1 MFTFTEQDKKK
12 RKIFNQAMKDELTM
26 RVGTDICSVKRVEQA
41 YSRFGERFLA
51 RILTDAERRYALSS
65 KAHTA
70 SRIAGRFAVKEAVS
84 KALGVGWRG
93 LSFKEIEVVKE
104 SSGKPGL
111 KFHGRAAKIAAAQN
125 LSNWEISISHEHEYA
140 VAFVLAHNGR

>member
-1 MFTFTEQDKKK
+1 
-12 RKIFNQAMKDELTM
+12 MKDELTM

-41 YSRFGERFLA
+41 YSRFGERFLG
-51 RILTDAERRYALSS
+51 RILTDAERHYALSS
-65 KAHTA
+65 SAHTV

-84 KALGVGWRG
+84 KALGTGWRG
-93 LSFKEIEVVKE
+93 LSFKEIEVVKD

-111 KFHGRAAKIAAAQN
+111 KFHGRAAKIAEAQS
-125 LSNWEISISHEHEYA
+125 LFHWEVSISHEHEFA